1 MSMFSGFSQQKLNMH
16 QLFEVCK
23 TINYVPPDKPLE
35 QWTKEESY
43 YGGLNIVIQQPI
55 LLRCVDFVCASI
67 PPLKLFIKST
77 LKDYI
82 KQYSAKKNEADKNV

>member
-1 MSMFSGFSQQKLNMH
+1 
-16 QLFEVCK
+16 
-23 TINYVPPDKPLE
+23 
-35 QWTKEESY
+35 
-43 YGGLNIVIQQPI
+43 

-82 KQYSAKKNEADKNV
+82 KQYSAKKNEAENNV

>member
-1 MSMFSGFSQQKLNMH
+1 MSMFSQQKLTMT

-23 TINYVPPDKPLE
+23 NIHYIPPNKHLD

-55 LLRCVDFVCASI
+55 LLRCVEFVCASI

-82 KQYSAKKNEADKNV
+82 KQYSAKQNMVEQNV